1 MARTHQHIVYIYND
15 DDKEIEVDME
25 LLEDGFP
32 YGLMTHDGEEVM
44 LTSDEQE
51 RAKDAYNLKIE
62 EYEAEDAGYYH
73 GV

>member
-32 YGLMTHDGEEVM
+32 YGIMTHNGEEVM
-44 LTSDEQE
+44 LTMDEQE
-51 RAKDAYNLKIE
+51 LAKDAYNLKME
-62 EYEAEDAGYYH
+62 EYEAEDGGYFY
-73 GV
+73 GA